1 MKPTP
6 TLWRQKLKTRINEH
20 TSNQSELSRQT
31 GVSRAAI
38 IFYQTGDRTPTVAK
52 LYTLLKVLYPDDF
65 STWLEYYSHAIF
77 QEEFMKEQE
86 KQNALEG

>member
-1 MKPTP
+1 MTPPTI
-6 TLWRQKLKTRINEH
+6 LWRKTLKDRITQH
-20 TSNQSELSRQT
+20 TTNQSELSRQT

-77 QEEFMKEQE
+77 QEEFLKEQE